1 MNKHIESGLSGRL
14 PAEFLDALRK
24 HLECERALSL
34 ESSAAVCEPPAG
46 LAGFVASAD
55 PTFSQLLL
63 RHIRESGLGEIDV
76 YKRAHVDRKH
86 FSKIR
91 SSSSYQPTKVTVI
104 AFALALQLSTAS
116 TENLLKSAGYSLSK
130 STEFDLIIRYF
141 LDRKSY
147 DLFQINEALFEFN
160 QPLLPV

>member
-1 MNKHIESGLSGRL
+1 MRATGRTC
-14 PAEFLDALRK
+14 R
-24 HLECERALSL
+24 
-34 ESSAAVCEPPAG
+34 
-46 LAGFVASAD
+46 FVASAD
-55 PTFSQLLL
+55 PSFSQLFLL
-63 RHIRESGLGEIDV
+63 HILEGLGEIDV

-160 QPLLPV
+160 QPLLLSELQMHCEMSPHRRPFAFVMY